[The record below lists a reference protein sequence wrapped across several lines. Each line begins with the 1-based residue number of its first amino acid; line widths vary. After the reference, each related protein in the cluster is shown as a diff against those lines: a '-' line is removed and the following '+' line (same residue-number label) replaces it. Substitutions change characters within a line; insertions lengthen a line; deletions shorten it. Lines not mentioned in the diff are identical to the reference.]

1 MHLAFFC
8 SPQGCVS
15 RKNRIFNAET
25 VFNRKAGGTFRWKE
39 RIFSGNIGAVLI
51 FFMAARAACQDIIF
65 LRGESERR
73 PSYRVPEDGAFEPA
87 MADFGENGERK
98 AEYKK
103 RGKEF

>member
-1 MHLAFFC
+1 MHLAFFVRRRAAF
-8 SPQGCVS
+8 PE
-15 RKNRIFNAET
+15 KKRIFNAET

-87 MADFGENGERK
+87 MADFGENGERE
-98 AEYKK
+98 AE
-103 RGKEF
+103 